1 MTTKEHSASFRDP
14 DGFVFYDQGILRRY
28 LSPEIAAEFDSL
40 KPLYEALQAEGW
52 LLNHSTPEKREDGS
66 LVLTP
71 EPLDFMS
78 YPYEW
83 CFSQLKDAARLTLA
97 IQRKAL
103 EFGATLIDA
112 SAFNVPLHQG
122 KPVFIDLPSLRL
134 RKDGEP
140 WAGYR
145 QFCEH
150 FLAPLAIMSAHG
162 HGAQRLTSLHI
173 DGIPLGLASSMLSWQ
188 TRLKTGLGAHIHL
201 HAKQQGRGGASSPET
216 SKAAPQ
222 ISENGLKGLIDH
234 LDATVASLTLPGEKT
249 IWGDYYDAT
258 NYSSGAMAAKERV
271 VAELIDRV
279 TDTLHTCWDFGAND
293 ARFSRLAAQRGLFT
307 LALDLDPAA
316 IEHAWAEVQKR
327 KETNLLPLVMDL
339 TDPSPARGF
348 AHTERD
354 SLQARGPADLG
365 LALALIH
372 HLAIG
377 HNIPL
382 RRLAAFFAD
391 NCRWLILEFVP
402 KADSQA
408 QRLLSSRRDI
418 FPTYHEEGFQE
429 AFEPYFTFRANARIE
444 GSQRTLYL
452 LERRS

>member
-1 MTTKEHSASFRDP
+1 MTTKGHTASFRDP
-14 DGFVFYDQGILRRY
+14 DGFVFYNQGKLQRY
-28 LSPEIAAEFDSL
+28 LSPELASEYDSL
-40 KPLYEALQAEGW
+40 KPLYEALLAEGW
-52 LLNHSTPEKREDGS
+52 LLPHSAPEKREDGS
-66 LVLTP
+66 LILTP

-83 CFSQLKDAARLTLA
+83 CFSQLKAAARQTLA

-103 EFGATLIDA
+103 DFGATLIDA
-112 SAFNVPLHQG
+112 SAFNVPMHKG
-122 KPVFIDLPSLRL
+122 KPVLIDLPSLRK
-134 RKDGEP
+134 RNEGEP

-150 FLAPLAIMSAHG
+150 FLAPLALMAAHG

-173 DGIPLGLASSMLSWQ
+173 DGIPLHFASSMLSWQ
-188 TRLKTGLGAHIHL
+188 TRLKPGLAAHIHL
-201 HAKQQGRGGASSPET
+201 HAKQQGRSGSGYT
-216 SKAAPQ
+216 NTNKATPQ
-222 ISENGLKGLIDH
+222 VSENGMRGLIDN
-234 LDATVASLTLPGEKT
+234 LDATVAGLTLPVEKT
-249 IWGDYYDAT
+249 VWGDYYDAT

-279 TDTLHTCWDFGAND
+279 GSKPKTCWDFGAND

-316 IEHAWAEVQKR
+316 IEHAWSEVQQR

-354 SLQARGPADLG
+354 SLLKRGPADLG

-377 HNIPL
+377 HNIPMD
-382 RRLAAFFAD
+382 RLAAFFAD
-391 NCRWLILEFVP
+391 SCRWLILEFVP
-402 KADSQA
+402 KPDSQV
-408 QRLLSSRRDI
+408 QRLLASRRDI
-418 FPTYHEEGFQE
+418 FPAYHEEGFQA
-429 AFEPYFTFRANARIE
+429 AFEPYFTFLANARIE

>member
-1 MTTKEHSASFRDP
+1 MTTKEHAASFRDP
-14 DGFVFYDQGILRRY
+14 DGFVFYDQGTLRRY
-28 LSPEIAAEFDSL
+28 LSSEIASEFDSL

-52 LLNHSTPEKREDGS
+52 LLPHSAPEKREDGS
-66 LVLTP
+66 LILTP

-83 CFSQLKDAARLTLA
+83 CFSQLKSAALLTLA
-97 IQRKAL
+97 IQKKAL
-103 EFGATLIDA
+103 QFGATLIDA
-112 SAFNVPLHQG
+112 SAFNVPMHRG
-122 KPVFIDLPSLRL
+122 RPVLIDLPSLR
-134 RKDGEP
+134 RRNEGEP

-150 FLAPLAIMSAHG
+150 FLAPLALMAKHG

-188 TRLKTGLGAHIHL
+188 TRLKSGLGAHIHL
-201 HAKQQGRGGASSPET
+201 HARQQGRGGSTEA

-222 ISENGLKGLIDH
+222 ISDSGLRGLIDH
-234 LDATVASLTLPGEKT
+234 LDATVAALTLPVEKT
-249 IWGDYYDAT
+249 VWGDYYDAT

-271 VAELIDRV
+271 VAELIERITDR
-279 TDTLHTCWDFGAND
+279 LSTCWDFGAND

-316 IEHAWAEVQKR
+316 IEHAWIEVQKR

-339 TDPSPARGF
+339 SDPSPSRGF
-348 AHTERD
+348 AHAERD
-354 SLQARGPADLG
+354 SLQARGPADLA

-382 RRLAAFFAD
+382 QRLAAFFAD
-391 NCRWLILEFVP
+391 NCRWMILEFVP
-402 KADSQA
+402 KADSQV
-408 QRLLSSRRDI
+408 QRLLASRRDI
-418 FPTYHEEGFQE
+418 FPNYHEEGFQA
-429 AFEPYFTFRANARIE
+429 AFEPYFHFRANAHIE

-452 LERRS
+452 LERRL